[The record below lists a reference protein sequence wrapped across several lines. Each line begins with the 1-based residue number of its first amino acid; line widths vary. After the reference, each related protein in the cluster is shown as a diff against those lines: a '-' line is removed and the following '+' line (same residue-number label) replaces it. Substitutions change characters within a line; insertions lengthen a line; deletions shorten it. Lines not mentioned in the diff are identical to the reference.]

1 MIGRA
6 FLHLATAAVVAFGP
20 AGSTVAAGL
29 AAAGPAAA
37 PDRFIVVQS
46 TTSTRNSGL
55 FDHILPTFTGKT
67 GIEVRVVA
75 VGTGQAIRNAANGD
89 GDVLFV
95 HARTAEE
102 KFVADG
108 DGVARFDVMYN
119 DFVIVGPPS
128 DPAGVAGM
136 TDAVAALV
144 KIAAAEAPFASR
156 GDDSGTH
163 KAELGLWK
171 EAGVDVEAASGG
183 WYRETGS
190 GMGATLNIGRGMGAY
205 VMTDR
210 ATWIAFGNKGGH
222 RVAVE
227 GDPRL
232 FNQYGIVLVN
242 PDKHP
247 RVKADLGRQFV
258 DWVLSGEGQAAIAS
272 YKVDGRQ
279 LFFPNAGGRGPHE
292 GACGGMASP
301 ALRPNGRPRGPGSS
315 PGRAGRVRPRGT
327 PPLHGHAAPAP
338 SSSVHEADV
347 RAEGSGMA
355 GNGDVPALAR
365 QGDSQRTVPVSDRS

>member
-6 FLHLATAAVVAFGP
+6 FPGLATAAVVAL
-20 AGSTVAAGL
+20 GSAGL
-29 AAAGPAAA
+29 AAAAGPAAA
-37 PDRFIVVQS
+37 LDRFIVVQS

-55 FDHILPTFTGKT
+55 FDHILPMFTGKT

-136 TDAVAALV
+136 ADAVAALA

-171 EAGVDVEAASGG
+171 VAGVDVVAASGG

-190 GMGATLNIGRGMGAY
+190 GMGATLNIGTGMGAY

-232 FNQYGIVLVN
+232 FNQYGIVPVN

-247 RVKADLGRQFV
+247 GVKADLGRQFV

-272 YKVDGRQ
+272 YKVGGRQ
-279 LFFPNAGGRGPHE
+279 LFFPNAGGRGLHE
-292 GACGGMASP
+292 GASCRRSC
-301 ALRPNGRPRGPGSS
+301 
-315 PGRAGRVRPRGT
+315 
-327 PPLHGHAAPAP
+327 
-338 SSSVHEADV
+338 V
-347 RAEGSGMA
+347 RATASEPFRSRTGHSRPWPRPCA
-355 GNGDVPALAR
+355 GAHRRARRPAA
-365 QGDSQRTVPVSDRS
+365 SAPDR